1 MELEKEKLVKAK
13 YIINK
18 IAAGVNPVNGSPIE
32 KDHFLREPK
41 IIGCLA
47 FVDDVLQQVIEG
59 QVRIGK
65 APEEFRITSDQKSNV
80 ELPGGKIGVN
90 EFAKCVN
97 QVIDLNQSKKLT
109 GVELNKQLKKM
120 GILTEKI
127 LEDGK
132 TRTIAAGKSSDY
144 GIDMEM
150 RSFNGRE
157 YEMVVFNEKGQKFL
171 LDNLEKIMT
180 YQKEP
185 SLKNGTPPF
194 SRLK

>member
-1 MELEKEKLVKAK
+1 MDLEKEKLIKAA

-18 IAAGVNPVNGSPIE
+18 MAAGVNPVNGSPIE

-47 FVDDVLQQVIEG
+47 FVEEVLHQVIEG

-65 APEEFRITSDQKSNV
+65 APEEFRITDEQKSKI

-90 EFAKCVN
+90 EFAKYVN

-109 GVELNKQLKKM
+109 GLELNKQLKKM
-120 GILTEKI
+120 GILAEKS

-132 TRTIAAGKSSDY
+132 TRTIATGKSTEY
-144 GIDMEM
+144 GIEMEM

-157 YEMVVFNEKGQKFL
+157 YEMVVFNEKAQKFL

-180 YQKEP
+180 YQKESASENENP
-185 SLKNGTPPF
+185 A
-194 SRLK
+194 